1 MNQIVRLELR
11 IPIELKR
18 KLKVEAALRDFVSV
32 NQFIIS
38 IAKAYIKNPE
48 LFEIEKEQQE

>member
-1 MNQIVRLELR
+1 MNQIARVELR

-18 KLKVEAALRDFVSV
+18 KLKVEAALQDFVSI

-38 IAKAYIKNPE
+38 VLKVYIAKPE
-48 LFEIEKEQQE
+48 LFKINQV